1 MYEAKDTDDVK
12 SKGMDEEEIQGAI
25 KSAIQAAIDYVDSD
39 ISRQRERAQRYF
51 DGHVDLEH
59 EEGRSKVVSTKV
71 RDVVRGAKPS
81 LMRVFLS
88 NKKFVEFTP
97 KGPEDVANAEQ
108 ATAYMHWVF
117 NKVGGYNVLN
127 NAIHDSLVKKVG
139 LAKVWWNTET
149 IAKSYTYENLSD
161 DEVGILVSKEGVEVV
176 EHTQEIEM
184 EMDEF
189 GYDVERNTH
198 SIVISHKY
206 EEGEMVVEGIPPEEF
221 FIDGAAKSIDDA
233 YIVCHRTEKRA
244 GDMVALGYDAD
255 VIDKLSS
262 ADDDTLSGEEEKVL
276 RFGES
281 IDNTDALDNDPS
293 MKTIIVTEAYMRID
307 VEGDGVPTLHKF
319 LCGGTGYEVLD
330 MEPWDKVPFADF
342 HVDPEPHAFYGR
354 SLAELVM
361 HDQDTTTSVLRGI
374 LDNVALT
381 NSPRL
386 EVNED
391 MVEMDDVLNNE
402 IGAIIRSEQIG
413 SVNPLTV
420 PFVAGST
427 LPALQY
433 LDMLVEEKTG
443 ISKMSMGLNAD
454 ALQNTTATGAALTA
468 QASAGQLE
476 VMSRNLAE
484 GVKRLFQ
491 LMLHVSIKNSPD
503 EQMMRLDG
511 EFVPVDPS
519 VWDSGMDMEIN
530 VGLGTGNDDVKAAAL
545 MQTFQT
551 QQGIWQT
558 YGPQNGLVTMTQMR
572 NTLADTLALS
582 GFNNADRYYAPM
594 TVEKE
599 QQLMAQIAE
608 QEAQAAQ
615 GQPSDPMAAA
625 LIEAEQIKAQAK
637 LQGDQMR
644 MQGKMQGDNIKM
656 QADMQVK
663 SAEMQSAQG
672 RELQELQLK
681 YRELK
686 AGDDLSRD
694 QMNQDL
700 LVEAAKILGQYG
712 TSVDVERVRAMQ
724 AMPRTEN
731 M

>member
-1 MYEAKDTDDVK
+1 MSDKMSKDD
-12 SKGMDEEEIQGAI
+12 IQGAI
-25 KSAIQAAIDYVDSD
+25 KQAIQDAIDYVDSD

-51 DGHVDLEH
+51 DGAVDLEH
-59 EEGRSKVVSTKV
+59 EDGRSKVVSTKV

-81 LMRVFLS
+81 LMRIFLS
-88 NKKFVEFTP
+88 NDKFVEFTP
-97 KGPEDVANAEQ
+97 KGPEDVASAEQ
-108 ATAYMHWVF
+108 ATAYTHWVF

-127 NAIHDSLVKKVG
+127 SAIHDALIKKVG

-149 IAKSYTYENLSD
+149 IAKSHTYENLTD
-161 DEVGILVSKEGVEVV
+161 AEVQILASKEGVEVV
-176 EHTQEIEM
+176 EHSQETEIEIDESGM
-184 EMDEF
+184 E
-189 GYDVERNTH
+189 VARNSH
-198 SIVISHKY
+198 SMVVSHKY
-206 EEGEMVVEGIPPEEF
+206 EEGEMVIESIPPEEF
-221 FIDGAAKSIDDA
+221 FIDGSAKSIDDA

-244 GDMVALGYDAD
+244 GDLVAMGYDQD
-255 VIDKLSS
+255 VVDKLSGQ
-262 ADDDTLSGEEEKVL
+262 DDGTASGDEEKIL

-281 IDNTDALDNDPS
+281 IDTTSANDPS
-293 MKTIIVTEAYMRID
+293 MRAIIVTEAYMRID

-319 LCGGTGYEVLD
+319 LCGGTGYEVLE

-361 HDQDTTTSVLRGI
+361 NDQDTTTSVLRGI
-374 LDNVALT
+374 LDNVALVNT
-381 NSPRL
+381 PRL

-454 ALQNTTATGAALTA
+454 ALQNTTATAAALTA

-476 VMSRNLAE
+476 VMARNLAE
-484 GVKRLFQ
+484 GMRRLFQ
-491 LMLHVSIKNSPD
+491 LMLHVAVKNSPD
-503 EQMMRLDG
+503 EQMMRLNG
-511 EFVPVDPS
+511 QFVPVDPS
-519 VWDSGMDMEIN
+519 VWDIGMDMEIN
-530 VGLGTGNDDVKAAAL
+530 VGLGTGQEDVKAAAL

-551 QQGIWQT
+551 QQQIWQS
-558 YGPQNGLVTMTQMR
+558 YGPNNGLVTMTQMR

-582 GFNNADRYYAPM
+582 GFKNADRYYAPM
-594 TVEKE
+594 NPETE
-599 QQLMAQIAE
+599 QQLMAQMAE
-608 QEAQAAQ
+608 QSAAQ
-615 GQPSDPMAAA
+615 GEQGDPMAQA
-625 LIEAEQIKAQAK
+625 LIQAEQIKAQAK

-644 MQGKMQGDNIKM
+644 LQGKMQADQIKA
-656 QADMQVK
+656 QASLQVK
-663 SAEMQSAQG
+663 GAEMQSAQG
-672 RELQELQLK
+672 KELAELQLK
-681 YRELK
+681 YRELQ

-700 LVEAAKILGQYG
+700 LIEAAKILGQYG
-712 TSVDVERVRAMQ
+712 SAVDVERVRAMQ
-724 AMPRTEN
+724 AAPRMGN
-731 M
+731 IQ